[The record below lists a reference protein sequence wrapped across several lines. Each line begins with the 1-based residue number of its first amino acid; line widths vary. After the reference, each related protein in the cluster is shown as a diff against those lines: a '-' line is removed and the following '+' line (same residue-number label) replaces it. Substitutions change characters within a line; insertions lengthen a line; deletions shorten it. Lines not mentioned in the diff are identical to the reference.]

1 MIYAYANII
10 VTAPESLA
18 AYRDKAGDALAKHG
32 GRVVQA
38 TPQQTVLEGKRS
50 ETGTGAILEFKT
62 AEGANAW
69 INDPELSDTH
79 ALRRGAGQ
87 STITLMG

>member
-10 VTAPESLA
+10 VKNPESLA
-18 AYRDKAGDALAKHG
+18 AYREHASKALAKHG

-38 TPQQTVLEGKRS
+38 AQKLTLLEG
-50 ETGTGAILEFKT
+50 EMPHEGLGVILEFQS
-62 AEGANAW
+62 AEGAKAW
-69 INDPELSDTH
+69 MGDESLAEVH

-87 STITLMG
+87 SNIVLLG

>member
-10 VTAPESLA
+10 VTTPESLA
-18 AYRDKAGDALAKHG
+18 AYKEKAGDALAKHA

-38 TPQQTVLEGKRS
+38 TAQQTVLEGRRS
-50 ETGTGAILEFKT
+50 ETGIGAILEFDT
-62 AEGANAW
+62 AEGAKAW
-69 INDPELSDTH
+69 INDPELSDVH